1 MIYGVADKKLFRQ
14 RIRTG
19 NNFGRTVFV
28 NILRI
33 AVNNLIFAVQ
43 IRLNQPKDFRVKKYV
58 ACIHKNKILSP
69 RPCYALVHGVID
81 AIVPFRNKTGCLAGI
96 SPQGFKTLTC

>member
-1 MIYGVADKKLFRQ
+1 MVYGITDKKLFRQ

-33 AVNNLIFAVQ
+33 AVNNLIFAIQ
-43 IRLNQPKDFRVKKYV
+43 IRFNQPKDFRVKKHV
-58 ACIHKNKILSP
+58 AGIHKNKIFSP
-69 RPCYALVHGVID
+69 RPCYALVHGVINS
-81 AIVPFRNKTGCLAGI
+81 IILFGNKKRHFI
-96 SPQGFKTLTC
+96 SKLS